1 MEDEENDGTGYVED
15 DDEQDVDGDNDEEGG
30 EEDEGR
36 YDEDEGGDVEDEGDE
51 EEDRNHLRRQVT
63 HGFHLVKGKMD
74 HPMEDCVVATNRKVI
89 GHDVGL
95 YAIFDGHSGHKVA
108 EYLQSHLFDRIL
120 NEVRTCLFI
129 ALW

>member
-15 DDEQDVDGDNDEEGG
+15 DDKQDVDGDNDEEGG

-36 YDEDEGGDVEDEGDE
+36 YDEDEGGDVEDEGDQ

-74 HPMEDCVVATNRKVI
+74 HPMEDCIVATNRKVMWGYMRFLMGI
-89 GHDVGL
+89 LVIRSQSTCK
-95 YAIFDGHSGHKVA
+95 AICLI
-108 EYLQSHLFDRIL
+108 EY
-120 NEVRTCLFI
+120 
-129 ALW
+129 